1 MNNSGRLLVVCVVL
15 GYTTKDLQFKWLHK
29 ATGGLGW
36 KKGGKAENSLI
47 VNRKLTCQQVFAK
60 ASFQFR
66 GSIGL
71 SHGLGSSVLRLK
83 HLRLQ
88 TLKPLEKWML
98 HFL

>member
-1 MNNSGRLLVVCVVL
+1 MGNMFKKVKKKEQGKVSLRWIMNNSGRLLVVCVVL

-47 VNRKLTCQQVFAK
+47 VNRKLTCHQLFAK

-66 GSIGL
+66 GSIC
-71 SHGLGSSVLRLK
+71 LK
-83 HLRLQ
+83 D
-88 TLKPLEKWML
+88 
-98 HFL
+98 